1 MPLTPFAI
9 GVCRHTEEPFL
20 SFCLDLKSE
29 GYWRC
34 VSASFPRSFQ
44 KLTNLV
50 ARFYKRWRGN
60 IGMIHGRGWRRYRN
74 SNFSWKLRRQRDNLT
89 ICLSNFDRNTFRP
102 NAALELGKIFSKRT
116 HH

>member
-29 GYWRC
+29 GYWRR

-60 IGMIHGRGWRRYRN
+60 IGVIHGRRWRGYRN
-74 SNFSWKLRRQRDNLT
+74 SNFSWKLRRQRDNLNH
-89 ICLSNFDRNTFRP
+89 LPFEFRP
-102 NAALELGKIFSKRT
+102 KYFSAECRPRAWVN
-116 HH
+116 